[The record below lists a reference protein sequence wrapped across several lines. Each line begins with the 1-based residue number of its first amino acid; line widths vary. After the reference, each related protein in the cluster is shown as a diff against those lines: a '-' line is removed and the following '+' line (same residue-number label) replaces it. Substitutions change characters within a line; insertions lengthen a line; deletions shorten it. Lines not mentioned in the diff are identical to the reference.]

1 MGPVGLRVAD
11 NLARLREQRG
21 LSLTQLA
28 RRLAA
33 AGRPIPVLGLRRLE
47 ELKRRVDVDD
57 LVAFAAVFDVPAERL
72 LSEKLSLTWTIE
84 GEVEWIFSGRRRVV
98 RRRLPPPPDRRC
110 VSMRYKDGKQCR
122 LWARLNKET
131 CWQHGVQ
138 CYETGITRARLA
150 AKAAR
155 DD

>member
-1 MGPVGLRVAD
+1 MTAPVNGTV
-11 NLARLREQRG
+11 REVM
-21 LSLTQLA
+21 TFDYY
-28 RRLAA
+28 
-33 AGRPIPVLGLRRLE
+33 E
-47 ELKRRVDVDD
+47 E
-57 LVAFAAVFDVPAERL
+57 E
-72 LSEKLSLTWTIE
+72 TI
-84 GEVEWIFSGRRRVV
+84 EWIFSGRRRVV